1 MQPTKI
7 RFSLCLEIKD
17 RVLEFIAFSCGRS
30 SADINRGVGIRK
42 GVEFVRLSLAP
53 LLPQRDLVALL
64 KSRASAIHL
73 SLVLEL
79 NKDHTWLP

>member
-1 MQPTKI
+1 L
-7 RFSLCLEIKD
+7 SLLLRDKRI
-17 RVLEFIAFSCGRS
+17 EFVAFSCGRP
-30 SADINRGVGIRK
+30 SADINRGAGIRK

-53 LLPQRDLVALL
+53 LPPQRDLVTLL
-64 KSRASAIHL
+64 RSRASAIHL